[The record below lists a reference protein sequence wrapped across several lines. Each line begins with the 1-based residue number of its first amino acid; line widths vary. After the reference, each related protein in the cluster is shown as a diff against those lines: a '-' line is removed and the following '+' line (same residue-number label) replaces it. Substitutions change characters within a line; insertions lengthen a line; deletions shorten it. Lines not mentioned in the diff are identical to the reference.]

1 MAAFAS
7 FSITA
12 AVFSSQGFTSF
23 HIRQVL
29 NILWIMMDA
38 DPAAIGGDI
47 PSVHPSIRS
56 GEFAMPSLIRF
67 LTIIGLI
74 FGIFYGTMY
83 FFATYYEPEP
93 REITK
98 TVRNVTVK

>member
-1 MAAFAS
+1 
-7 FSITA
+7 
-12 AVFSSQGFTSF
+12 
-23 HIRQVL
+23 
-29 NILWIMMDA
+29 
-38 DPAAIGGDI
+38 
-47 PSVHPSIRS
+47 
-56 GEFAMPSLIRF
+56 MPSLIRF

-98 TVRNVTVK
+98 TIRNVTVK